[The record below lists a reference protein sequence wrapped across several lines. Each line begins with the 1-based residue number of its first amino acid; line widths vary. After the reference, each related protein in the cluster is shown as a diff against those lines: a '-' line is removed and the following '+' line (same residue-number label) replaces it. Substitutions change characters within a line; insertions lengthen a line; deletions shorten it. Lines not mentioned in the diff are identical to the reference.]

1 VAETAEVL
9 HGRPH
14 ATILSMASDRLT
26 RIFASAI
33 CAALVALVF
42 WEGMHAQ
49 AAAQGPP
56 RADALVASALKTAA
70 LEHKVVLI
78 EFGASWCTWCRRFN
92 EFVHAPATKTIISAN
107 YVVVN
112 LTVQERD
119 DKKALENAGG
129 MEAMTR
135 WGGAKSGLPFYVFLS
150 GEGKKIGDSNAMPDG
165 TNVGFPG
172 NPTEIQVFVG
182 LLDRTA
188 PRLGKDQRAAV
199 VDYLKGV
206 VRLQ

>member
-1 VAETAEVL
+1 
-9 HGRPH
+9 
-14 ATILSMASDRLT
+14 M
-26 RIFASAI
+26 

-42 WEGMHAQ
+42 WEGLHAQ
-49 AAAQGPP
+49 PPAQGPP
-56 RADALVASALKTAA
+56 RADALVSSALRTAA

-78 EFGASWCTWCRRFN
+78 EFGASWCSWCRKFN
-92 EFVHAPATKTIISAN
+92 DFVHAPATKAIVSTN

-129 MEAMTR
+129 MDAMTK
-135 WGGAKSGLPFYVFLS
+135 WGGAKSGLPFYVFL
-150 GEGKKIGDSNAMPDG
+150 GADGKKIGDSNAMPDG

-172 NPTEIQVFVG
+172 NPAEIQVFVG

-188 PRLGKDQRAAV
+188 PRLGKEQRAAV
-199 VDYLKGV
+199 LEYLNRV
-206 VRLQ
+206 VQP